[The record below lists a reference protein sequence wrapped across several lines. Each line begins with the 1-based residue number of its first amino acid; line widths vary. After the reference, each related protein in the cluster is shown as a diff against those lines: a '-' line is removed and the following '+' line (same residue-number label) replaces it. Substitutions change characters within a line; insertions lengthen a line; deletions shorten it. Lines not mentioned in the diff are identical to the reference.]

1 MRDAHLAP
9 CSVCT
14 FFFILA
20 HVLLRHYESGLLS
33 EHISKESGVCSV
45 CWLMVSSHLKLW
57 VKPTFQPDMGS
68 LWSISLFY
76 SDPQIPGGSCDH
88 TGTPVCLSTALHISD
103 LLLSLFFV
111 CVIAVIL
118 SSEVVC
124 LCLWYSKILL
134 AILKNVNFRKEHPKK
149 LVSSADFPKQAIY
162 WCGSL
167 MITLV
172 SLTAYFIDW

>member
-68 LWSISLFY
+68 LWSISLFLVRP
-76 SDPQIPGGSCDH
+76 SDTWWKLWSYWNPSMPEHCTSH
-88 TGTPVCLSTALHISD
+88 LWSPS
-103 LLLSLFFV
+103 LSLFLCV
-111 CVIAVIL
+111 CNCCDPLEWGGVFMPVIFKDTV
-118 SSEVVC
+118 SH
-124 LCLWYSKILL
+124 
-134 AILKNVNFRKEHPKK
+134 FKK
-149 LVSSADFPKQAIY
+149 PQFQKRAPQKACVKCRFS
-162 WCGSL
+162 
-167 MITLV
+167 
-172 SLTAYFIDW
+172 